1 MWGKAEYHQVSHL
14 PNGDDFVLKKKKQ
27 QKKGETIRQGGGS
40 FKGNAPGVG
49 IEVGRRKRK

>member
-27 QKKGETIRQGGGS
+27 QKKGETIRQGGS